1 MKRSERLVDMVKYL
15 LARPH
20 TLIALPFFADRY
32 GAAKSSISEDLA
44 ILRQTLANDQNG
56 ILETVA
62 GAAGGVRY
70 IPFVGKKE
78 ATNYLHDLADR
89 IEDPDRILPGNFVY
103 LSDILGSPQDLQQ
116 IGQLIATKYAYSNV
130 DYVMTIETKGIAIAQ
145 AVSRF
150 LNVPFVMVRRRPKIT
165 EGSTISVNYVAS
177 SSERVVMVRRR
188 PKITEGSTISV
199 NYVASSSERVEKMEL
214 AKRLLPEGSNVLIVD
229 DFMKG
234 GGTLTGMEELVK
246 EFKGTVAGM
255 CVLCETKY
263 ASQKVVDDYQS
274 LIKIT
279 EVDRTKKLIKVRP
292 GNFLEQTDFNRFPK

>member
-78 ATNYLHDLADR
+78 ATDYLHDLADR

-103 LSDILGSPQDLQQ
+103 LSDILGSPQDLRQ
-116 IGQLIATKYAYSNV
+116 IGQLIATKYGYSNV

-150 LNVPFVMVRRRPKIT
+150 LNVPF
-165 EGSTISVNYVAS
+165 
-177 SSERVVMVRRR
+177 VMVRRR

-255 CVLCETKY
+255 CVLCETRY

-279 EVDRTKKLIKVRP
+279 EVDRNKKLIKVRP

>member
-44 ILRQTLANDQNG
+44 ILRQTLASDQNG

-165 EGSTISVNYVAS
+165 EGSTISVNYV
-177 SSERVVMVRRR
+177 V
-188 PKITEGSTISV
+188 
-199 NYVASSSERVEKMEL
+199 SSSERVEKMEL
-214 AKRLLPEGSNVLIVD
+214 AKRLLPEGNNVLIVD

>member
-44 ILRQTLANDQNG
+44 ILRQTLASDQNG

-103 LSDILGSPQDLQQ
+103 LSDILGSSQDLQQ

-150 LNVPFVMVRRRPKIT
+150 LNVPF
-165 EGSTISVNYVAS
+165 
-177 SSERVVMVRRR
+177 VMVRRR

-263 ASQKVVDDYQS
+263 VSQKVVDDYQS

>member
-78 ATNYLHDLADR
+78 ATDYLHGLADR

-103 LSDILGSPQDLQQ
+103 LSDILGSPQDLRQ

-130 DYVMTIETKGIAIAQ
+130 DYVMTIETKGIVLAQ
-145 AVSRF
+145 AVSRL
-150 LNVPFVMVRRRPKIT
+150 LNVPF
-165 EGSTISVNYVAS
+165 
-177 SSERVVMVRRR
+177 VMVRRR

-279 EVDRTKKLIKVRP
+279 EVDRDKKLIKVRP

>member
-1 MKRSERLVDMVKYL
+1 MKRSERLDDMVKYL

-177 SSERVVMVRRR
+177 SSERV
-188 PKITEGSTISV
+188 
-199 NYVASSSERVEKMEL
+199 EKMEL

>member
-165 EGSTISVNYVAS
+165 E
-177 SSERVVMVRRR
+177 R
-188 PKITEGSTISV
+188 STISV

>member
-44 ILRQTLANDQNG
+44 ILRETLANDQNG

-78 ATNYLHDLADR
+78 ATDYLHDLADR

-103 LSDILGSPQDLQQ
+103 LSDILGSPQDLQK

-150 LNVPFVMVRRRPKIT
+150 LNVPF
-165 EGSTISVNYVAS
+165 
-177 SSERVVMVRRR
+177 VMVRRR

>member
-1 MKRSERLVDMVKYL
+1 MKRSERLVDMVKHL

-44 ILRQTLANDQNG
+44 ILRQTLASDQNG

-177 SSERVVMVRRR
+177 SSERV
-188 PKITEGSTISV
+188 
-199 NYVASSSERVEKMEL
+199 EKMEL

>member
-177 SSERVVMVRRR
+177 SSERV
-188 PKITEGSTISV
+188 
-199 NYVASSSERVEKMEL
+199 EKMEL

-263 ASQKVVDDYQS
+263 ASQKFVDDYQS

>member
-177 SSERVVMVRRR
+177 SSERV
-188 PKITEGSTISV
+188 
-199 NYVASSSERVEKMEL
+199 EKMEL

-263 ASQKVVDDYQS
+263 ASQKVVDDYRS

>member
-78 ATNYLHDLADR
+78 ATDYLYDLADR
-89 IEDPDRILPGNFVY
+89 IADPDRILPGNFVY
-103 LSDILGSPQDLQQ
+103 LSDILGSPQDLRQ

-130 DYVMTIETKGIAIAQ
+130 DYVMTIETKGIALAQ

-150 LNVPFVMVRRRPKIT
+150 LNVPF
-165 EGSTISVNYVAS
+165 
-177 SSERVVMVRRR
+177 VMVRRR

-279 EVDRTKKLIKVRP
+279 EVDRDKKLIKVRP
-292 GNFLEQTDFNRFPK
+292 GNFLEQTDFNRFLK

>member
-165 EGSTISVNYVAS
+165 EGSTS
-177 SSERVVMVRRR
+177 
-188 PKITEGSTISV
+188 SV

>member
-44 ILRQTLANDQNG
+44 ILRETLANDQNG

-70 IPFVGKKE
+70 IPFMGKKE
-78 ATNYLHDLADR
+78 ATDYLHDLADR

-103 LSDILGSPQDLQQ
+103 LSDILGSPQDLQK

-150 LNVPFVMVRRRPKIT
+150 LNVPF
-165 EGSTISVNYVAS
+165 
-177 SSERVVMVRRR
+177 VMVRRR

>member
-44 ILRQTLANDQNG
+44 ILRQTLASDQNG

-177 SSERVVMVRRR
+177 SSERV
-188 PKITEGSTISV
+188 
-199 NYVASSSERVEKMEL
+199 EKMEL

-279 EVDRTKKLIKVRP
+279 EVDRTKKLIKVRA

>member
-1 MKRSERLVDMVKYL
+1 MIWLSIFGSPSYFDCITIFCRSLWCSKIFNFRRFGNFK
-15 LARPH
+15 ANFSQRSKWN
-20 TLIALPFFADRY
+20 FRNCSR
-32 GAAKSSISEDLA
+32 SSRWSKIHSFC
-44 ILRQTLANDQNG
+44 R
-56 ILETVA
+56 
-62 GAAGGVRY
+62 
-70 IPFVGKKE
+70 KKE
-78 ATNYLHDLADR
+78 ATDYLHDLADR

-103 LSDILGSPQDLQQ
+103 LSDILGSPQDLRQ
-116 IGQLIATKYAYSNV
+116 IGQLIATKYAYSNI

-150 LNVPFVMVRRRPKIT
+150 LNVPF
-165 EGSTISVNYVAS
+165 
-177 SSERVVMVRRR
+177 VMVRRR

-279 EVDRTKKLIKVRP
+279 EVDRDKKLIKVRP

>member
-1 MKRSERLVDMVKYL
+1 MVKYL

-78 ATNYLHDLADR
+78 ATDYLYDLADR

-103 LSDILGSPQDLQQ
+103 LSDILGSPQDLRQ
-116 IGQLIATKYAYSNV
+116 IGQLIATKYAYSNI
-130 DYVMTIETKGIAIAQ
+130 DYVMTIETKGIALAQ

-150 LNVPFVMVRRRPKIT
+150 LNVPF
-165 EGSTISVNYVAS
+165 
-177 SSERVVMVRRR
+177 VMVRRR

-279 EVDRTKKLIKVRP
+279 EVDRDKKLIKVRP

>member
-15 LARPH
+15 LERPH
-20 TLIALPFFADRY
+20 TLIPLPFFANRY

-44 ILRQTLANDQNG
+44 ILKDTLAANKNG

-70 IPFVGKKE
+70 IPFMGEQE
-78 ATNYLHDLADR
+78 ASEYIESLAVQVQ
-89 IEDPDRILPGNFVY
+89 DPKRILPGNFVY
-103 LSDILGSPQDLQQ
+103 LSDILGSPQDLAK

-130 DYVMTIETKGIAIAQ
+130 DYVMTVETKGIALAQ
-145 AVSRF
+145 AVSRY
-150 LNVPFVMVRRRPKIT
+150 LNVPFVIVRRRPKIT
-165 EGSTISVNYVAS
+165 EGA
-177 SSERVVMVRRR
+177 
-188 PKITEGSTISV
+188 TISV

-214 AKRLLPEGSNVLIVD
+214 AKRSLPENSNVLIVD

-234 GGTLTGMEELVK
+234 GGTLTGMEELTK
-246 EFKGTVAGM
+246 EFNCTVSGM
-255 CVLCETKY
+255 CVLCESKN

-279 EVDRTKKLIKVRP
+279 EVDRSQDIIHAEP
-292 GNFLEQTDFNRFPK
+292 GNILEQTDFNRF

>member
-15 LARPH
+15 LERPH
-20 TLIALPFFADRY
+20 TLIPLPFFADRY

-44 ILRQTLANDQNG
+44 ILKETLAANKNG

-70 IPFVGKKE
+70 IPFMGEQE
-78 ATNYLHDLADR
+78 AKDYLADLADQVQ
-89 IEDPDRILPGNFVY
+89 DPKRILPGNFVY
-103 LSDILGSPQDLQQ
+103 LSDILGSPQDLAK

-130 DYVMTIETKGIAIAQ
+130 NYVMTVETKGIALAQ
-145 AVSRF
+145 AVSRY
-150 LNVPFVMVRRRPKIT
+150 LNVPFVIVRRRPKIT
-165 EGSTISVNYVAS
+165 EGA
-177 SSERVVMVRRR
+177 
-188 PKITEGSTISV
+188 TISV

-214 AKRLLPEGSNVLIVD
+214 AKRSLPADSNVLIVD

-234 GGTLTGMEELVK
+234 GGTLTGMEELTK
-246 EFKGTVAGM
+246 EFGCTVSGM
-255 CVLCETKY
+255 CVLCESKN

-279 EVDRTKKLIKVRP
+279 EVDRSQEIIKAEP
-292 GNFLEQTDFNRFPK
+292 GNILEQTDFNRF

>member
-20 TLIALPFFADRY
+20 TLIALQFFADRY

-177 SSERVVMVRRR
+177 SSERV
-188 PKITEGSTISV
+188 
-199 NYVASSSERVEKMEL
+199 EKMEL

>member
-130 DYVMTIETKGIAIAQ
+130 DYVMTIETKGIAIAR

-150 LNVPFVMVRRRPKIT
+150 LNVPF
-165 EGSTISVNYVAS
+165 
-177 SSERVVMVRRR
+177 VMVRRR

>member
-44 ILRQTLANDQNG
+44 ILRQILANDQNG

-177 SSERVVMVRRR
+177 SSERV
-188 PKITEGSTISV
+188 
-199 NYVASSSERVEKMEL
+199 EKMEL

>member
-15 LARPH
+15 LARSH

-177 SSERVVMVRRR
+177 SSERV
-188 PKITEGSTISV
+188 
-199 NYVASSSERVEKMEL
+199 EKMEL

>member
-44 ILRQTLANDQNG
+44 ILRQTLANDKNG

-78 ATNYLHDLADR
+78 ATNYLHNLADR

-103 LSDILGSPQDLQQ
+103 LSDILGSPQDLRQ
-116 IGQLIATKYAYSNV
+116 IGQLIATKYGYSNV

-150 LNVPFVMVRRRPKIT
+150 LNVPF
-165 EGSTISVNYVAS
+165 
-177 SSERVVMVRRR
+177 VMVRRR

-255 CVLCETKY
+255 CVLCETRY

-279 EVDRTKKLIKVRP
+279 EVDRNKKLIKVRP

>member
-44 ILRQTLANDQNG
+44 ILRQTLASDQNG

-177 SSERVVMVRRR
+177 SSERV
-188 PKITEGSTISV
+188 
-199 NYVASSSERVEKMEL
+199 EKMEL

-292 GNFLEQTDFNRFPK
+292 GNFLEQTDFNHFPK

>member
-15 LARPH
+15 LVRPH

-177 SSERVVMVRRR
+177 SSERV
-188 PKITEGSTISV
+188 
-199 NYVASSSERVEKMEL
+199 EKMEL